1 MEGYYISTQA
11 DKMDVTYIHNYL
23 SHESYWAKGRSRAQ
37 VERSIASSLCF
48 GLFDGDK
55 QLGFARIST
64 DYVVFA
70 WLMDFFIDPEF
81 RGHGLGKLLLES
93 ILDHPDLQEVNGIG
107 LRTED
112 AHGLYK
118 KYGFGEIPKPETWMF
133 KDNR

>member
-1 MEGYYISTQA
+1 
-11 DKMDVTYIHNYL
+11 MDVTYIHNYL